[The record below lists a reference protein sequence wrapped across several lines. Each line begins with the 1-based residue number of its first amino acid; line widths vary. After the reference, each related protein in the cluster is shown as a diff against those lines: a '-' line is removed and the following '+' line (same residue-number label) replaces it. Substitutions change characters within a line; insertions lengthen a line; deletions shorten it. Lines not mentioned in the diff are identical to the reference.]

1 MKLIIASNNA
11 HKVRE
16 IKQILAGKFDE
27 IFSLNEVGVFHETIE
42 DGSSFEE
49 NALKK
54 AREIAKITGCAA
66 IADDSGL
73 CVNALGGAP
82 GIYSARYAGDC
93 SEHSTDEANNLLLIK
108 NLEGK
113 ADRSAY
119 YSCAVALVYPDG
131 REIVA
136 EGYMHGSIIDSPRG
150 TRGFGYDPFFL
161 PEGEKRTAAELS
173 DEEKNAI
180 SHRGRALMAL
190 LNKI

>member
-54 AREIAKITGCAA
+54 AREIAKITDCAA

-108 NLEGK
+108 NLDGK

>member
-1 MKLIIASNNA
+1 M
-11 HKVRE
+11 
-16 IKQILAGKFDE
+16 
-27 IFSLNEVGVFHETIE
+27 
-42 DGSSFEE
+42 
-49 NALKK
+49 
-54 AREIAKITGCAA
+54 
-66 IADDSGL
+66 
-73 CVNALGGAP
+73 
-82 GIYSARYAGDC
+82 
-93 SEHSTDEANNLLLIK
+93 LIK

>member
-16 IKQILAGKFDE
+16 IKQILVGKFDE